1 MGVSLSVGNY
11 AAHPFCLEGLGLHV
25 YCAEELCYCL
35 KENAFL
41 LDMDL
46 LSDKL
51 VNWIRQECGL
61 EDLAKELYTMVHRK
75 GSLSAFVTRILEYV
89 GFYDLQEIQEVE
101 RILKRG
107 AGLSILEKR
116 ALRIDQLLDLHKY
129 VAAISEYDALLSS
142 WDEASA
148 GSSTARPDLKSKLFH
163 NRGIALAGL
172 MRYRHAAESFYSAY
186 ETDGNEESL
195 RCFFVAK
202 RMELKAK
209 DYVAFAAGMPE
220 YTDVTLKLEKEVER
234 MNKVWESCADYHRL
248 NTRPLFR
255 EEHEPGYQEES
266 GHILAALKEAYRSQ
280 ATF

>member
-11 AAHPFCLEGLGLHV
+11 AAHPFCLEGLGLRV
-25 YCAEELCYCL
+25 YCLEELCYCL

-51 VNWIRQECGL
+51 VNWIREECGL

-75 GSLSAFVTRILEYV
+75 GSLSAFVIRILEYT
-89 GFYDLQEIQEVE
+89 GFYELQEMQEVE
-101 RILKRG
+101 RTLKRG
-107 AGLSILEKR
+107 AGLSVLEKR

-129 VAAISEYDALLSS
+129 VAAVAEYDALLAD
-142 WDEASA
+142 WEEASA
-148 GSSTARPDLKSKLFH
+148 QSSTARPDLRSRLLH

-172 MRYRHAAESFYSAY
+172 MRFGHAAESFYAAY
-186 ETDGNEESL
+186 ETDGSEESL
-195 RCFFVAK
+195 RSFFLAK
-202 RMELKAK
+202 RMELKTR
-209 DYVAFAAGMPE
+209 DYVSFAAGMPE
-220 YTDVTLKLEKEVER
+220 YTDVTLKLEKDVER
-234 MNKVWESCADYHRL
+234 MNKAWETCADYHRL

-255 EEHEPGYQEES
+255 EEDVRGYQEES